1 MTNKEDLNER
11 YKKQIRF
18 FYKNNKRMP
27 SYSEI
32 MDILK
37 FKSKN
42 SVFKLVNKLRQEDFL
57 DKDVKGKLIPKNMYG
72 KVRVLGEVVAGFPSP
87 AEEELTDT
95 MSIDEYLINNKDATY
110 MLKVSG
116 DSMKDAGI
124 IEGDMVL
131 ADRSITA
138 TSGDIVIAEV
148 DNQWT
153 IKYLRKTGKIVF
165 LEPANEKFTRI
176 YPKEELKIAAVVRAV
191 IRKY

>member
-1 MTNKEDLNER
+1 MTNVGEINER
-11 YKKQIRF
+11 YKKQIKN
-18 FYKNNKRMP
+18 FYKLNKRMP

-32 MDILK
+32 MEILK

-42 SVFKLVNKLRQEDFL
+42 SVFKLVNKLIEEDFL
-57 DKDVKGKLIPKNMYG
+57 GKDEKGRLIPKSIFG
-72 KVRVLGEVVAGFPSP
+72 KLKILGEVVAGFPSP
-87 AEEELTDT
+87 AEEELADT
-95 MSIDEYLINNKDATY
+95 MSLDEYLINNKDATY

-124 IEGDMVL
+124 MEGDMVL
-131 ADRSITA
+131 ADRSLTA
-138 TSGDIVIAEV
+138 TSGDIVIAQV

-165 LEPANEKFTRI
+165 LEPANSKYLRI
-176 YPKEELKIAAVVRAV
+176 YPQEELKIAAVVRAV